1 MSFVLDTSV
10 TMAWLFEDEVTKQTE
25 RLLDSLSEEEA
36 WVPSLWSYEV
46 GNVLVVAERRGR
58 ITEAQERYF
67 TRLLLSLPI
76 QVADTSAGALW
87 DGALGLARARNL
99 SVYDAAYL
107 DLAMKTGLP
116 LATLDS
122 KLGDT
127 AMQLGVDVIGK

>member
-10 TMAWLFEDEVTKQTE
+10 TMAWLFEDEVTEQTE

-58 ITEAQERYF
+58 ITEAQERHF

-87 DGALGLARARNL
+87 DGALSLARARNL